1 MLSDADRLPEPPEIL
16 PAPVEPVQEAVSL
29 WRLHWG
35 DEPFSLRRYPTGKF
49 RFDAPAGEYPVTYG
63 NKDRLACFAEVY
75 GDARFIPAA
84 EGERKLSFISA
95 LRPLW
100 LIPLDDARFRSRL
113 GLDARITTAKQYAVT
128 RRWSLRFHTWF
139 PHVDGIRYSSRHA
152 GELHNYCLFLDRCA
166 TDLQAHLQGEIQ
178 NLRDIVLFA
187 AEQYDLTAAV
197 QWRTGAKQGG

>member
-1 MLSDADRLPEPPEIL
+1 VQERSSLADADRLPEPPEIL
-16 PAPVEPVQEAVSL
+16 PALVEPVQEAVSL

-35 DEPFSLRRYPTGKF
+35 DEPLSLRRYPTGRY

-100 LIPLDDARFRSRL
+100 LIPLDDARFRITHNYSFKGSAEGISGFVSPHFSQWFDDGVMFL
-113 GLDARITTAKQYAVT
+113 EGEEPFTGMMGLYRNGRVSYAVAG
-128 RRWSLRFHTWF
+128 RN
-139 PHVDGIRYSSRHA
+139 IQA
-152 GELHNYCLFLDRCA
+152 GEELGPEDFEFVDMDELRRR
-166 TDLQAHLQGEIQ
+166 QGE
-178 NLRDIVLFA
+178 A
-187 AEQYDLTAAV
+187 PAE
-197 QWRTGAKQGG
+197 